1 MGKDL
6 RGRELGVGIHQRPDG
21 RYQGRYVD
29 RFGQRKS
36 IYSVDLS
43 MLRDKLNTAI
53 YEDKKNMSVVD
64 EKATLDYYF
73 TIWLDVHKYGVIRE
87 NTRNGYII
95 VYNKHI
101 KPVLGHVKLVDITQ
115 LRIKALLRDMDKAG
129 LGFVTR
135 DRVRIL
141 LLDLCGKAIEDNL
154 LVRNPAKGIKLNR
167 DDKKE
172 IRVLSL
178 QEQQDFFECA
188 AGTFYYNMFTMACE
202 SGLRPGELFALTVQD
217 LDFEACVINVD
228 KTLLYNRY
236 EYEETKSYKVGPP
249 KTKSSVRKVPMTD
262 KCKQVAEKQIV
273 LRNIILRKTK
283 KKLPENLGEL
293 LFVTSTGNPI
303 NDTTYNDNINK
314 ILDRI
319 NIMRDP
325 LEEMEHFS
333 GHCFRHT
340 FATRCFEAGIQPK
353 TIQKYLGHAT
363 LQMTMD
369 LYVHVTDELM
379 HDEIHK
385 LEI

>member
-188 AGTFYYNMFTMACE
+188 AGTFYYNMFIMACE